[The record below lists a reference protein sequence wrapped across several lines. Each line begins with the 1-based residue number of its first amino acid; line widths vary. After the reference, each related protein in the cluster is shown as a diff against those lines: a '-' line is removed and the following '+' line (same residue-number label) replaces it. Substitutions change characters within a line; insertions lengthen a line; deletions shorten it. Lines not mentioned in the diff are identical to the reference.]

1 LAVRGR
7 LPDIP
12 QERKLGDKY
21 SSCGKFFP
29 KEDIQMSL
37 TSIGVVLGIIASVL
51 KIVNGIVDL
60 VKKMPRKVK

>member
-1 LAVRGR
+1 M
-7 LPDIP
+7 
-12 QERKLGDKY
+12 GDKY

-37 TSIGVVLGIIASVL
+37 TSIGVVLGIVASVL

-60 VKKMPRKVK
+60 IKKMPRKVK